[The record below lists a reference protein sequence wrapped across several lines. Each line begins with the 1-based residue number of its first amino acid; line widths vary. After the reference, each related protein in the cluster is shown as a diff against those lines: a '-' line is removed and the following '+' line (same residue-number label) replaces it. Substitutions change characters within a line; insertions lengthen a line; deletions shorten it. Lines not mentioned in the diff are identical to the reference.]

1 MALENRIDSLKLR
14 HARID
19 QMLREEEARLGAD
32 DTVLHRLKTQKL
44 GLKDEIE
51 RLLHGHRIA
60 A

>member
-1 MALENRIDSLKLR
+1 MALEKHIESLKR
-14 HARID
+14 KHARID
-19 QMLREEEARLGAD
+19 QMLREEEIRPGAD
-32 DTVLHRLKTQKL
+32 HAVIHRLKSQKL